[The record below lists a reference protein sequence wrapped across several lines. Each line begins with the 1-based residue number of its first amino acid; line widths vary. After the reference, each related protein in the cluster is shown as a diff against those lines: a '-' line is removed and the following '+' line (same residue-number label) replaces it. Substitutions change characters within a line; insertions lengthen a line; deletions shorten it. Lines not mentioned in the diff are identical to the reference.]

1 VKVQHLPGWDSEV
14 HPPQPEGQPGPATA
28 TSMASKLHPRL
39 DHRAQRGDG
48 ADIVAIRNAQSY
60 LFRKVG
66 DPEGLPTILFD
77 EIDTVFGPKAKEN
90 QEIRGLLNAG
100 HRRGAVAGRCVVR
113 GKLVETEEIPA
124 YCAVAMAGLGGL
136 PDTLLSRSVIVR
148 MRRRAPNEPVQAYR
162 RRVHSCEGWELRSK
176 LENWCATIETAASN
190 SWPDIPDGI
199 EDRDADIWEPLLT
212 VADMAGG
219 AWSERPV
226 SRLSRLSRILR
237 RRAHLASASGYSP
250 ISAPSSVSKT

>member
-1 VKVQHLPGWDSEV
+1 VPISSPSETRSHTCSAKSATPKVCQRSS
-14 HPPQPEGQPGPATA
+14 
-28 TSMASKLHPRL
+28 SMRSTPCLVQK
-39 DHRAQRGDG
+39 
-48 ADIVAIRNAQSY
+48 
-60 LFRKVG
+60 
-66 DPEGLPTILFD
+66 
-77 EIDTVFGPKAKEN
+77 PKKTKKSG
-90 QEIRGLLNAG
+90 GLLNAG

-124 YCAVAMAGLGGL
+124 YCAVAMAGFGGL